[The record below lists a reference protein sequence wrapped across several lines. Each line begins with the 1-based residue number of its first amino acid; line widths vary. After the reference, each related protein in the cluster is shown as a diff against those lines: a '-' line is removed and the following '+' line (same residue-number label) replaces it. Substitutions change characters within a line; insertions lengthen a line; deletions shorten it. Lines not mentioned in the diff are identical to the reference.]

1 MSLTD
6 VAARPI
12 DELPVTSPDCG
23 LTRAERAEL
32 TAELLREV
40 SASTDA
46 DRTAELREQV
56 IVINRG
62 VAEAVAA
69 RYRNRGVPLEDLQQ
83 VACEGL
89 TKAVMRFDPTL
100 RNDLLTYAVPTI
112 RGELQRYFRDQG
124 WTVRP
129 PRRLQELQWQVTQAT
144 DSLVHDL
151 GREPEGDEVAEV
163 LGVSTEEYQEAM
175 EAFGC
180 FQPSSLDQPA
190 TTESMTS
197 VGEMIAEDDRDVAA
211 SEARVTLAPVVRR
224 LPERDRRIL
233 YLRFVE
239 DLTQEQ
245 IGEDLGVT
253 QMQVSRL
260 LTRILGTLRHELEE
274 SG

>member
-6 VAARPI
+6 VARPI

-175 EAFGC
+175 EAFGF